1 MQKKFFIQNPQFEL
15 YIFSRIGL
23 LALSLVVKQI
33 SKVEDCHCIVSRGS
47 LSTVF
52 DCFVISCDF
61 LAAIFL
67 PQSRKCYWKMI
78 QINSWGAAFFF
89 PQASTFCLI
98 VEGAAAEWRHALVRL
113 LLVASALARQNSC
126 RSSSWNFPGTA
137 DRFSGAAT
145 CARGDFEK
153 WWREKLM
160 FWMFGLQ
167 CWVFQHSTVKVT
179 ERDFKILQTK

>member
-1 MQKKFFIQNPQFEL
+1 MRAAGPWGHKECKKKFFIQNPQFEL

-33 SKVEDCHCIVSRGS
+33 SKVEDCHCIVWRGS

-52 DCFVISCDF
+52 DRFVISCEF

-89 PQASTFCLI
+89 LKPASFVWLLKAPQLS
-98 VEGAAAEWRHALVRL
+98 GAMLLFDCFLSPEL
-113 LLVASALARQNSC
+113 LLVKILAVALVGTFRELPIGSQELRLARAETLSNDD
-126 RSSSWNFPGTA
+126 NGPEG
-137 DRFSGAAT
+137 
-145 CARGDFEK
+145 
-153 WWREKLM
+153 
-160 FWMFGLQ
+160 
-167 CWVFQHSTVKVT
+167 
-179 ERDFKILQTK
+179 

>member
-1 MQKKFFIQNPQFEL
+1 MHRRAIFSPMETVTTMRAAGPWGHKECKKKFFIQNPQFEL

-33 SKVEDCHCIVSRGS
+33 SKVEDCHCIVWRGS

-52 DCFVISCDF
+52 DRFVISCEF

-89 PQASTFCLI
+89 PQASI
-98 VEGAAAEWRHALVRL
+98 L
-113 LLVASALARQNSC
+113 LSDICRRRSSVAPCSCSTVSC
-126 RSSSWNFPGTA
+126 RLSSCSSK
-137 DRFSGAAT
+137 FSP
-145 CARGDFEK
+145 
-153 WWREKLM
+153 
-160 FWMFGLQ
+160 
-167 CWVFQHSTVKVT
+167 
-179 ERDFKILQTK
+179 